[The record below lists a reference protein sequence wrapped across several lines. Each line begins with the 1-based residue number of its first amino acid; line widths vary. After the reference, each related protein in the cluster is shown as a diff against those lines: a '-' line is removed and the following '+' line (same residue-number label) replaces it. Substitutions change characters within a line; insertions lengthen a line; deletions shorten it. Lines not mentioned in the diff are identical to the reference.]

1 MRRDCREGNRGDEK
15 GLLGC
20 ERIQVREDFQS
31 KLTGEKP
38 VPVQLQGYLE
48 ATCPQ
53 IVPPR
58 LFRVRIPAVLPQHV
72 QLGLSPCHVAQW
84 GSRIGQKELPS
95 RLKFQEV
102 PIFFLL
108 VSPGSENLIVLGFR
122 TFRRFASP
130 LELELSSSEGD
141 FSLLFRDLRRIY
153 KRQSY
158 HVIFLEKL
166 KHRTYSIFLFTVG
179 LEQTQKTPR
188 HQCSRRKFT
197 PCCC

>member
-58 LFRVRIPAVLPQHV
+58 LFRVRIPVVLPQHAAGPFAV
-72 QLGLSPCHVAQW
+72 PCGAMGLSDWP
-84 GSRIGQKELPS
+84 
-95 RLKFQEV
+95 
-102 PIFFLL
+102 
-108 VSPGSENLIVLGFR
+108 
-122 TFRRFASP
+122 
-130 LELELSSSEGD
+130 EG
-141 FSLLFRDLRRIY
+141 
-153 KRQSY
+153 
-158 HVIFLEKL
+158 
-166 KHRTYSIFLFTVG
+166 
-179 LEQTQKTPR
+179 TP
-188 HQCSRRKFT
+188 
-197 PCCC
+197 